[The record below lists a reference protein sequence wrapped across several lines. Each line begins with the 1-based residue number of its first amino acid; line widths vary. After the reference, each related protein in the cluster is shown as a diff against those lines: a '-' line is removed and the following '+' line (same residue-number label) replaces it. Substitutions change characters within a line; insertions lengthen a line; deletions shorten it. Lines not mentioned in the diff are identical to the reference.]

1 MSVPTLEDAMSHC
14 SLVDGDE
21 SVAKQRALTAADGLT
36 TRIDNSYWTGLDD
49 AQRAAVV
56 AHERAHP
63 TIGMEVDCEG
73 CADKVGGYFMRAW
86 GYAPYVVHRSFDT
99 LRVVRDRQHGH
110 IADNARCGAKAAEQ
124 ALAGRGLLGAPS
136 AKLALSRAQTALTAK
151 DVATTAGKVTSPGAS
166 RIATPAPVA
175 QPAAR
180 VSTAAAIPLSAAS
193 SAKAP
198 APAQPVKA
206 PSPAATRIATP
217 AQAPSRN
224 ASPGQTAI
232 ATPAPTPSRNASPGQ
247 TAIATPAPTPSRNAS
262 PGQTAIAAPAPAPS
276 RNASPGQTAIA
287 TPAPPIVGTSAAIA
301 VDPGFGAIEPAAD
314 GTQATFVA
322 PSDAAPVEAEVV
334 NLADDAVADDVAA
347 EIVASANEAA
357 ESALDQASAVAGDV
371 VAAVLG
377 EDARPHANK
386 VLAGA
391 AVAAIVAI
399 VLVVIV
405 RRRK

>member
-1 MSVPTLEDAMSHC
+1 MSACPHTPKYPDIMSVPTLEDAMSHC

-247 TAIATPAPTPSRNAS
+247 TAIA
-262 PGQTAIAAPAPAPS
+262 APAPAPS